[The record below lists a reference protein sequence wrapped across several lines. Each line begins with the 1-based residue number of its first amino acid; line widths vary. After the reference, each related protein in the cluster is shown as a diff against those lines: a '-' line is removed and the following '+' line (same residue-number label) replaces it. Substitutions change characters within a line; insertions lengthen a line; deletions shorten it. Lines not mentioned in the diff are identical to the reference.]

1 LLVYLINILAVA
13 GSVNATIVIPIFIPI
28 VTDPVVSTATT
39 AIDRSSLDWSHFYKQ
54 LFFGLGFHDIS
65 PKMVVSF

>member
-13 GSVNATIVIPIFIPI
+13 GSVNATIVIPI
-28 VTDPVVSTATT
+28 VTDTVVSTTTT
-39 AIDRSSLDWSHFYKQ
+39 AIDRSSLNGSHFYKQ